1 MKKNE
6 KNEENDRKIK
16 LKKMKK
22 NEENDRK
29 IKLKKMKKMTKMK
42 KTNEK

>member
-6 KNEENDRKIK
+6 KK

-22 NEENDRK
+22 NEKKSIISYFFLINQK
-29 IKLKKMKKMTKMK
+29 KSYKSKSFIKYS
-42 KTNEK
+42 